1 MISVSH
7 TVYRYFRLTHGRGCA
22 IVTPDGPATAA
33 PALGAYRM
41 KTDFVARAR
50 QVMDVEIEGMQTAR
64 DALGDGFARAV
75 NLLLQVLTRNG
86 RIVVT
91 GVGKSLHIA
100 EKLSATLASTGS
112 TSVVLN
118 PMQAMHGD
126 LGILGDGDALLVLS
140 FSGESDELLALVPVV
155 KRRGIPILALTG
167 DATSSLARHS
177 DVVVPVKIGREACP
191 FNMAPTTS
199 TTATL
204 AIGDALAMTLLDA
217 RGFDKEDYARLHPAG
232 AIGRALLCR
241 VSDIMRTGERI
252 AAVPLAATVQD
263 AIMAMTGAKA
273 GSACIVDDQGK
284 LAGIFTD
291 GDLRRLLT
299 TRRNLLES
307 PVREV
312 MTAKPTAVQQE
323 QLAVEAL
330 RIFEQRKID
339 DLPVVDATS
348 RLVGCIDIQ
357 DLPRLKLL

>member
-1 MISVSH
+1 M
-7 TVYRYFRLTHGRGCA
+7 
-22 IVTPDGPATAA
+22 VTRETNAMDID
-33 PALGAYRM
+33 LI
-41 KTDFVARAR
+41 ARAR
-50 QVMDVEIEGMQTAR
+50 QVMDIEIAGMQSAR
-64 DALGDGFARAV
+64 DHLGPAFSQAV
-75 NLLLQVLTRNG
+75 ALLLQVLARQG

-100 EKLSATLASTGS
+100 EKISATLASTGS
-112 TSVVLN
+112 PSMVLN
-118 PMQAMHGD
+118 PTQAMHGD
-126 LGILGDGDALLVLS
+126 LGILADQDVLLALS

-155 KRRGIPILALTG
+155 KRRGIPIVSLTG
-167 DATSSLARHS
+167 GVESSLARFS
-177 DVVVPVKIGREACP
+177 DVVIPIAIEREACP

-204 AIGDALAMTLLDA
+204 AIGDALAMVLIDA

-241 VSDIMRTGERI
+241 VSDVMRTGERL
-252 AAVPLAATVQD
+252 ARVPLTATVQD
-263 AIMAMTGAKA
+263 AIVAMTGAKA
-273 GSACIVDDQGK
+273 GSACIVDPDGK

-307 PVREV
+307 PVRDA
-312 MTAKPTAVQQE
+312 MTAHPAHVRQD

-339 DLPVVDATS
+339 DLPVVDDDG
-348 RLVGCIDIQ
+348 RLTGCIDIQ

>member
-1 MISVSH
+1 ME
-7 TVYRYFRLTHGRGCA
+7 
-22 IVTPDGPATAA
+22 
-33 PALGAYRM
+33 
-41 KTDFVARAR
+41 TDFITRAR
-50 QVMDVEIEGMQTAR
+50 QVMEVEIAGMQTAR
-64 DALGDGFARAV
+64 NALGEGFVQAV
-75 NLLLQVLTRNG
+75 NLLLEVLARNG

-100 EKLSATLASTGS
+100 EKISATLASTGS

-126 LGILGDGDALLVLS
+126 LGILADSDALLALS

-155 KRRGIPILALTG
+155 KRRGIPIIALTG
-167 DATSSLARHS
+167 GVTSSLARHS
-177 DVVVPVKIGREACP
+177 SVIIPIVIEREACP

-217 RGFDKEDYARLHPAG
+217 RGFDKKDYARLHPAG

-241 VSDIMRTGERI
+241 VNDIMRTGERI
-252 AAVPLAATVQD
+252 ATVPLNATVQD
-263 AIMAMTGAKA
+263 AIVAMTGAKS
-273 GSACIVDDQGK
+273 GSACVVAADGM

-299 TRRNLLES
+299 ARRNLLES

-312 MTAKPTAVQQE
+312 MTVRPTTIRQD

-339 DLPVVDATS
+339 DLPVVDADG
-348 RLVGCIDIQ
+348 RLAGCIDIQ
-357 DLPRLKLL
+357 DLPRLKIL

>member
-1 MISVSH
+1 MEI
-7 TVYRYFRLTHGRGCA
+7 
-22 IVTPDGPATAA
+22 
-33 PALGAYRM
+33 
-41 KTDFVARAR
+41 DFVARAK
-50 QVMDVEIEGMQTAR
+50 QVMDIEIAGMQTAR
-64 DALGDGFARAV
+64 DALGENFAQAV
-75 NLLLQVLTRNG
+75 ALLLRVLERNG

-100 EKLSATLASTGS
+100 EKISATLASTGS

-118 PMQAMHGD
+118 PTQAMHGD
-126 LGILGDGDALLVLS
+126 LGILSDTDALLALS

-155 KRRGIPILALTG
+155 KRRGIPIISLTG
-167 DATSSLARHS
+167 GAGSSLARHS
-177 DVVVPVKIGREACP
+177 DVIIPVMVGREACP

-204 AIGDALAMTLLDA
+204 AIGDALAMVLLDA

-252 AAVPLAATVQD
+252 ATVPLAATVQD
-263 AIMAMTGAKA
+263 AIVAMTGAKA
-273 GSACIVDDQGK
+273 GSACVVDASGK

-299 TRRNLLES
+299 SRRDLFES

-312 MTAKPTAVQQE
+312 MTASPTAVRLD

-339 DLPVVDATS
+339 DLPVVDKNGCLA
-348 RLVGCIDIQ
+348 GCIDIQ
-357 DLPRLKLL
+357 DLPRLKLM

>member
-1 MISVSH
+1 MRQ
-7 TVYRYFRLTHGRGCA
+7 TPGLTRDRACA
-22 IVTPDGPATAA
+22 IVAPGRTGPPTDTRHD
-33 PALGAYRM
+33 PESHTM
-41 KTDFVARAR
+41 DVDFVAHAK
-50 QVMDVEIEGMQTAR
+50 QVMDIEISGMQTAR
-64 DALGDGFARAV
+64 DALGDGFSQAV
-75 NLLLQVLTRNG
+75 SLLLQTLSRNG

-100 EKLSATLASTGS
+100 EKISATLASTGS

-118 PMQAMHGD
+118 PTQAMHGD
-126 LGILGDGDALLVLS
+126 LGILADQDALLALS

-155 KRRGIPILALTG
+155 KRRGIPIIALTG
-167 DATSSLARHS
+167 STASSLAKHS
-177 DVVVPVKIGREACP
+177 DVIIPVVIEREACP

-204 AIGDALAMTLLDA
+204 ALGDALAMVLLDA

-241 VSDIMRTGERI
+241 VSDIMRTGDRL
-252 AAVPLAATVQD
+252 ASVPLTATVQD
-263 AIMAMTGAKA
+263 AIVAMTGAKA
-273 GSACIVDDQGK
+273 GSACIVDAHGK
-284 LAGIFTD
+284 LTGIFTD

-299 TRRNLLES
+299 SHRNLLES
-307 PVREV
+307 PVRKV
-312 MTAKPTAVQQE
+312 MTAKPTSVRQD

-339 DLPVVDATS
+339 DLPVVDADG
-348 RLVGCIDIQ
+348 RLAGCIDIQ

>member
-1 MISVSH
+1 MDI
-7 TVYRYFRLTHGRGCA
+7 
-22 IVTPDGPATAA
+22 
-33 PALGAYRM
+33 
-41 KTDFVARAR
+41 DFVKRGK
-50 QVMDVEIEGMQTAR
+50 QVMDIEIAGMQSAR
-64 DALGDGFARAV
+64 DALGDGFTRAV
-75 NLLLQVLTRNG
+75 ELLLQVLARNG

-100 EKLSATLASTGS
+100 EKISATLASTGS

-126 LGILGDGDALLVLS
+126 LGILADTDALLALS

-155 KRRGIPILALTG
+155 KRRGIPIITLTG
-167 DATSSLARHS
+167 GVTSSLARHS
-177 DVVVPVKIGREACP
+177 DVIVPVVIEREACP

-204 AIGDALAMTLLDA
+204 ALGDALAMTLLDA
-217 RGFDKEDYARLHPAG
+217 RGFVKEDYARLHPAG

-241 VSDIMRTGERI
+241 VSDIMRTGDRI
-252 AAVPLAATVQD
+252 ATVPLSATVQD

-273 GSACIVDDQGK
+273 GSACIVEADGK

-299 TRRNLLES
+299 STPNLLQS
-307 PVREV
+307 PVRTV
-312 MTAKPTAVQQE
+312 MTARPTSVRQD

-339 DLPVVDATS
+339 DLPVVDQTG
-348 RLVGCIDIQ
+348 RLAGCIDIQ
-357 DLPRLKLL
+357 DLPRLKLM

>member
-1 MISVSH
+1 MD
-7 TVYRYFRLTHGRGCA
+7 TGGA
-22 IVTPDGPATAA
+22 ADGHRRDPE
-33 PALGAYRM
+33 GYIM
-41 KTDFVARAR
+41 DVDFITRAR
-50 QVMDVEIEGMQTAR
+50 QVMDIEIAGMQTAR
-64 DALGDGFARAV
+64 DALGDGFAQAIA
-75 NLLLQVLTRNG
+75 LLLQVLARNG

-118 PMQAMHGD
+118 PTQAMHGD
-126 LGILGDGDALLVLS
+126 LGILADQDALLVLS

-155 KRRGIPILALTG
+155 KRRGIPIVALTG
-167 DATSSLARHS
+167 NVGSSLAKHS
-177 DVVVPVKIGREACP
+177 DAVVPVAIGREACP

-204 AIGDALAMTLLDA
+204 AIGDALAMVLLDA

-252 AAVPLAATVQD
+252 AAVPHTATVQD
-263 AIMAMTGAKA
+263 AIVAMTGAKA
-273 GSACIVDDQGK
+273 GSACIVDDGGK
-284 LAGIFTD
+284 LTGIFTD

-299 TRRNLLES
+299 THSNLLQTT
-307 PVREV
+307 VREV
-312 MTAKPTAVQQE
+312 MTARPTSVQQD

-339 DLPVVDATS
+339 DLPVVDKTG

-357 DLPRLKLL
+357 DLPRLKLM